1 MGYYIET
8 DSATNKAA
16 WLVKNARGVIVPGPV
31 PAPAPDIIP
40 VVVMHNEC
48 FEAAGIAFNA
58 QELASFAHPDGR
70 RKEYLL
76 VPREEVVRLCPYVE
90 SKLAW

>member
-16 WLVKNARGVIVPGPV
+16 WLVANARGVIMPGPV
-31 PAPAPDIIP
+31 PAPTPDIIP
-40 VVVMHNEC
+40 VVVMHNGY

-58 QELASFAHPDGR
+58 KELASFAHPDGR
-70 RKEYLL
+70 HKEYLL
-76 VPREEVVRLCPYVE
+76 VPREEVIRLCPYVE